1 MMRALLCLRYAVCY
15 MACMHTWACLC
26 YAYTTLCY
34 MAQPTFR
41 QGNDLELSRWARY
54 NHMIPKS
61 RELSPTGSRR
71 EARESQCMRRIQCTT
86 AAWRQ
91 TGPPDKGCGWP
102 LEAESSSWPTA
113 KKMGSWVLQPERTVF
128 HHQHEWPWKQ
138 IFSLSLQ
145 IKGQSSW
152 NLTVDLWSP
161 EHRTQPS
168 SQHCWTS
175 ELVSVCCL
183 KTLSVWSSVI

>member
-1 MMRALLCLRYAVCY
+1 MMRERPCAYAMLY
-15 MACMHTWACLC
+15 ATWHACIHEHAYAMLTLHYATWHSPPSGRE
-26 YAYTTLCY
+26 TTLNY
-34 MAQPTFR
+34 PDGPDIIT
-41 QGNDLELSRWARY
+41 
-54 NHMIPKS
+54 KS

-102 LEAESSSWPTA
+102 LEVESSSWPTA
-113 KKMGSWVLQPERTVF
+113 KKMGSWVLQPERTGF

-161 EHRTQPS
+161 EHRTRPS
-168 SQHCWTS
+168 SPHCWPS
-175 ELVSVCCL
+175 ELV
-183 KTLSVWSSVI
+183 TTY